1 MKKRWLFCLGL
12 VACLAGVGAAWRGG
26 AVTAP
31 LPNPED
37 GRITDGAYVNEYLG
51 LAYAL
56 PAGWTAGMAGPPP
69 SESGYYVL
77 GTSVP
82 KGELTG
88 TILMAAQ
95 DMFFAAKPQSG
106 AAEMIADFRE
116 AMSKVEGMTIE
127 DGPSG
132 TQAGGRV
139 LHRVDFS
146 GVGLHRAMFATEV
159 RCHLVT
165 FTMTASDVAQL
176 AALALTVNNLS
187 FAGATDS
194 GPPAPT
200 CVYNYAVA
208 ENLLHRVEPV
218 AVSSRFTSIPARI
231 TIGADGGVKRVHVIV
246 GSSEQR
252 KSIETA
258 LYQWKFKPYE
268 KDGRPVEIETGVMF
282 RFAPGQS

>member
-1 MKKRWLFCLGL
+1 MDKRWIFCLSL
-12 VACLAGVGAAWRGG
+12 VACLVGVGAAWRGS

-37 GRITDGAYVNEYLG
+37 GRITGGAYINAYFG
-51 LAYAL
+51 LSYPL
-56 PAGWTAGMAGPPP
+56 PAGWMAGMAGPAP

-88 TILMAAQ
+88 TILIAAQ

-106 AAEMIADFRE
+106 AADMAADFRD

-127 DGPSG
+127 DEPSEV
-132 TQAGGRV
+132 QAGGRV
-139 LHRVDFS
+139 VQRVGFS

-165 FTMTASDVAQL
+165 FTMTASDATQL
-176 AALALTVNNLS
+176 ATLALTVNNLS
-187 FAGATDS
+187 FAGATEPGS
-194 GPPAPT
+194 PAPL

-208 ENLLHRVEPV
+208 GNLLHRVEPD
-218 AVSSRFTSIPARI
+218 AVGSRFTTIPARI
-231 TIGADGGVKRVHVIV
+231 VIGADGSVKLVHVIV
-246 GSSEQR
+246 GSAEQR
-252 KSIETA
+252 KNIEAA

-268 KDGRPVEIETGVMF
+268 KDGRPVEIETGVTF
-282 RFAPGQS
+282 RFVPGQS

>member
-1 MKKRWLFCLGL
+1 MNKRWLFCLGL

-26 AVTAP
+26 AMTAP

-37 GRITDGAYVNEYLG
+37 GRITDGAYINKYFSLS
-51 LAYAL
+51 YPL
-56 PAGWTAGMAGPPP
+56 PAGWTAGMAGPAP

-88 TILMAAQ
+88 TILIAAQ
-95 DMFFAAKPQSG
+95 DMFFAARPQSG
-106 AAEMIADFRE
+106 AAEMTADFRD

-127 DGPSG
+127 DAPAEA
-132 TQAGGRV
+132 QIGGHL

-159 RCHLVT
+159 RCHVVT
-165 FTMTASDVAQL
+165 LTMTARDAAQL
-176 AALALTVNNLS
+176 ATLARTVNNLS
-187 FAGATDS
+187 FAAATDS
-194 GPPAPT
+194 PSPAPL
-200 CVYNYAVA
+200 CIYNYAVA
-208 ENLLHRVEPV
+208 ENLLHRIEPA
-218 AVSSRFTSIPARI
+218 AVGSRFTSIPARI
-231 TIGADGGVKRVHVIV
+231 VIGADGSVKRVHVIA
-246 GSSEQR
+246 GSAEQR

-258 LYQWKFKPYE
+258 LYQWTFKPYE